1 MEIEE
6 IKNIIIDLSKKIEK
20 NPNDYNSY
28 YNRAYYK
35 GILKDLEG
43 AIEDYT
49 KAIEINSNDPEAY
62 ENRAIIKAEL
72 LDHKG
77 ALEDIKKSIEINP
90 NNAQHYWNSSLFKAT
105 LRDFKGASA
114 DYKKASQ
121 LEPAYKST
129 PYPFKLIG
137 LDDDINLDE
146 MNLGE
151 KEINEELEDSK
162 FQEYGVA
169 NLQEIIK
176 NEWSEELDHIRL
188 GITRRVDHFESNEE
202 SNQGIEYTSI
212 EYSLKIKLYYEGD
225 DEYEDDY
232 ETPGLVI
239 VDVMLNDS
247 NGAILSSSERE
258 GLVFC
263 DPKSEETYF
272 FDEFEELF
280 NSDVKYFGDH
290 LIAEFNN
297 AINDFGKAWGN
308 PSDDQNDKIE
318 LEKLFDFKKILI
330 RLQEYQAKKKV

>member
-6 IKNIIIDLSKKIEK
+6 IKKIITDLTNKIEN
-20 NPNDYNSY
+20 NPNDGDAF

-35 GILKDLEG
+35 SISKDLQG
-43 AIEDYT
+43 AIKDYT
-49 KAIEINSNDPEAY
+49 KSIEINSNDSEAF
-62 ENRAIIKAEL
+62 ENRALIKSKLFDYE
-72 LDHKG
+72 G
-77 ALEDIKKSIEINP
+77 ALKDIKKSIEINP
-90 NNAQHYWNSSLFKAT
+90 NNAQHYWNSSLIKVG
-105 LRDFKGASA
+105 LRDFKGALV
-114 DYKKASQ
+114 DYKKSSQ
-121 LEPAYKST
+121 LDPDYDSA
-129 PYPFKLIG
+129 PHLDNLID

-188 GITRRVDHFESNEE
+188 GIIRRVDHFESNEE

-212 EYSLKIKLYYEGD
+212 EYSLKIKLYYEED

-263 DPKSEETYF
+263 NPKSEESYF

-297 AINDFGKAWGN
+297 AINDFGKAWCN

>member
-1 MEIEE
+1 MKKTE
-6 IKNIIIDLSKKIEK
+6 KTYHDNGNIHFESELNEK
-20 NPNDYNSY
+20 GE
-28 YNRAYYK
+28 RH
-35 GILKDLEG
+35 GIQRIYHVNGQL
-43 AIEDYT
+43 
-49 KAIEINSNDPEAY
+49 
-62 ENRAIIKAEL
+62 KAEL
-72 LDHKG
+72 NWTNGIQNDGEIISYHDNG
-77 ALEDIKKSIEINP
+77 IKARQVVLLNGDLNGEFSEWHENG
-90 NNAQHYWNSSLFKAT
+90 QL
-105 LRDFKGASA
+105 
-114 DYKKASQ
+114 KKHGVYNENIPTIQ
-121 LEPAYKST
+121 
-129 PYPFKLIG
+129 
-137 LDDDINLDE
+137 
-146 MNLGE
+146 
-151 KEINEELEDSK
+151 KEWDQYGELEDSK
-162 FQEYGVA
+162 FKEYGVA

-202 SNQGIEYTSI
+202 SNQGVEYTSI

-239 VDVMLNDS
+239 VDFMLNDS

-330 RLQEYQAKKKV
+330 RLQEYQAKNKV